1 MALSDILSPE
11 KSDDDGFMVLDFVEE
26 EERTSSRLY

>member
-26 EERTSSRLY
+26 ERTSSRLY